1 LVEEAAGHNGIV
13 YIRANR
19 GGTPVIYDNNE
30 TFPIGGSKVLRKSD
44 KDKAALVGAGMTL
57 HEALSAYE
65 ELKKEGIAVRV
76 IDLYSVKPVDEK
88 TLREAVQNTRFIFT
102 VAGHYLEGDIGDAVK
117 SVLTGLYGPPSIRWP
132 SVTSRS
138 PESPP
143 SFWIMKA
150 FPVRPSLERSKK
162 GLSEPRAHGQRQ
174 RRRLKEEQNYG
185 TGGRERRSRSLTN
198 LTNWATIPL
207 LKLSSM

>member
-88 TLREAVQNTRFIFT
+88 TLREAAQNTRFIVT
-102 VAGHYLEGDIGDAVK
+102 VEGHYLVGGIGDAVK
-117 SVLTGLYGPPSIRWP
+117 SVLTGLWTPVYSLAVSNKPKSGKPAELLDYEGISG
-132 SVTSRS
+132 
-138 PESPP
+138 
-143 SFWIMKA
+143 KA
-150 FPVRPSLERSKK
+150 IVREIK
-162 GLSEPRAHGQRQ
+162 E
-174 RRRLKEEQNYG
+174 RLK
-185 TGGRERRSRSLTN
+185 
-198 LTNWATIPL
+198 
-207 LKLSSM
+207 